1 MNLGELRHPVD
12 VQEYKFVSQDPVTGQ
27 AIYDWVK
34 VGTLWAK
41 VEGISG
47 NAFIAASAE
56 QRKTN
61 LRLTMMQRQLDPLA
75 QRLRFDGQD
84 HKIEAV
90 LPNNVPALMT
100 VMVSR
105 LA

>member
-1 MNLGELRHPVD
+1 MNIGELRHPVE
-12 VQEYKFVSQDPVTGQ
+12 VLGYTFSQDGVTGEVTEEWGVVGQ
-27 AIYDWVK
+27 A
-34 VGTLWAK
+34 WAK

-47 NAFIAASAE
+47 NAFIAAAAD

-61 LRLTMMQRQLDPLA
+61 LRVTLAHTSIDPLEN
-75 QRLRFDGQD
+75 RLRFDGQD
-84 HKIEAV
+84 HTIEAV

-105 LA
+105 LAD

>member
-1 MNLGELRHPVD
+1 MNIGELRHPVE
-12 VQEYKFVSQDPVTGQ
+12 VLGYTSTQDPDTGEMIEGWGVVGQ
-27 AIYDWVK
+27 A
-34 VGTLWAK
+34 WAK

-47 NAFIAASAE
+47 NAFIAAATD

-61 LRLTMMQRQLDPLA
+61 LRVTLAHSSIDPLKN
-75 QRLRFDGQD
+75 RLRFEGQD

-90 LPNNVPALMT
+90 LPNNVPVLMT

>member
-1 MNLGELRHPVD
+1 MTLGELRHPIEVLA
-12 VQEYKFVSQDPVTGQ
+12 YSSTQDPVTGEIIEGWTVAGQ
-27 AIYDWVK
+27 VW
-34 VGTLWAK
+34 GK

-47 NAFIAASAE
+47 KAFIAAAAD
-56 QRKTN
+56 QRKTT
-61 LRLTMMQRQLDPLA
+61 LRVTLAHRTLDGLSN
-75 QRLRFDGQD
+75 RLRFDGQD

-105 LA
+105 LT

>member
-1 MNLGELRHPVD
+1 MNLGELRHPIEVLG
-12 VQEYKFVSQDPVTGQ
+12 YSMTQDPITGEITEEWTVTGQ
-27 AIYDWVK
+27 VW
-34 VGTLWAK
+34 GK

-47 NAFIAASAE
+47 NAFIAAAAD

-61 LRLTMMQRQLDPLA
+61 LRITLAHRSLDGLSN
-75 QRLRFDGQD
+75 RLRFDGQD

-105 LA
+105 LS

>member
-1 MNLGELRHPVD
+1 MNIGELRHPVEVLAHSYTQAPITGEVNED
-12 VQEYKFVSQDPVTGQ
+12 WGVVGQ
-27 AIYDWVK
+27 A
-34 VGTLWAK
+34 WAK

-47 NAFIAASAE
+47 NAFIAAAAD
-56 QRKTN
+56 QPKTN
-61 LRLTMMQRQLDPLA
+61 LRVTLAHTSIDPLEN
-75 QRLRFDGQD
+75 RLRFDGQD

-105 LA
+105 LS

>member
-1 MNLGELRHPVD
+1 VNVGELRHPIEVLT
-12 VQEYKFVSQDPVTGQ
+12 YSSTQDPVTGE
-27 AIYDWVK
+27 IIE
-34 VGTLWAK
+34 GWAVTGQVWGK

-56 QRKTN
+56 QRQTN
-61 LRLTMMQRQLDPLA
+61 LRVTLA
-75 QRLRFDGQD
+75 QQELDALQNRLRFQGKD

-100 VMVSR
+100 AMVSR

>member
-1 MNLGELRHPVD
+1 MNIGELRHPIEVLA
-12 VQEYKFVSQDPVTGQ
+12 YSSTQDPVTGEMVEGWTVTGQ
-27 AIYDWVK
+27 IW
-34 VGTLWAK
+34 GK

-47 NAFIAASAE
+47 NAFIAAAAD
-56 QRKTN
+56 
-61 LRLTMMQRQLDPLA
+61 QRQTTLRITLAHQALDPL
-75 QRLRFDGQD
+75 QNRLRFAGQD
-84 HKIEAV
+84 HKVEAV